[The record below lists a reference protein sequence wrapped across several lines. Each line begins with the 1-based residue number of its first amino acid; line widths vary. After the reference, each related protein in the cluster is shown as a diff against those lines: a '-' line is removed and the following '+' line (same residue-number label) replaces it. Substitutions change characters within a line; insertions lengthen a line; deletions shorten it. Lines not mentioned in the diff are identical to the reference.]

1 MIRKRQKQKQIVVN
15 KEVKDVAAVAH
26 KRYYPVKGT
35 QAMNAW
41 VKENSEILIMLVLD
55 TNK

>member
-1 MIRKRQKQKQIVVN
+1 MIRKRQKQKHIVVN
-15 KEVKDVAAVAH
+15 KEIKNVAAAAH

-41 VKENSEILIMLVLD
+41 VKEHYEILIMLALD
-55 TNK
+55 TNN